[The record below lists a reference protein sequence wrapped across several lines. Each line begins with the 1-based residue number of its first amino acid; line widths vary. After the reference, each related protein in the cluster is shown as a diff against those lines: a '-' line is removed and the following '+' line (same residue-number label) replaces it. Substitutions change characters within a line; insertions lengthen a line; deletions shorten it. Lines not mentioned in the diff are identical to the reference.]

1 MSKKKNSP
9 FKNKINIVN
18 KRARFD
24 YEILEKYEAGI
35 ALTGTEIK
43 SIRMGSKASIADSFC
58 EFNDKGELFLTNMY
72 IKEYDYGTHY
82 NHVPTR
88 QRKLLLHKKEL
99 RKLRQAYQ
107 TKGVTIVPLRLY
119 INDRGLAK
127 VEIALA
133 RGRKKYD
140 KRQVLRERDIARE
153 MDRERKKYI

>member
-43 SIRMGSKASIADSFC
+43 SIRMGKASIADSFC

>member
-1 MSKKKNSP
+1 MTRKNSP

-43 SIRMGSKASIADSFC
+43 SIRTGKASIADSFC
-58 EFNDKGELFLTNMY
+58 EFNQRGELFITNMY
-72 IKEYDYGTHY
+72 IKEYDHGTHY
-82 NHVPTR
+82 NHLPTR
-88 QRKLLLHKKEL
+88 RRKLLLHKKEL

-107 TKGVTIVPLRLY
+107 TQGVTIIPLRLY
-119 INDRGLAK
+119 INRKGLAK
-127 VEIALA
+127 LEIALA

>member
-1 MSKKKNSP
+1 MAKKNSP

-43 SIRMGSKASIADSFC
+43 SIRMGKASIADSFC
-58 EFNDKGELFLTNMY
+58 EFNDKGELFITNMY
-72 IKEYDYGTHY
+72 IKEYDHGTHY
-82 NHVPTR
+82 NHLPTR

-107 TKGVTIVPLRLY
+107 TKGVTIIPLRLY
-119 INDRGLAK
+119 INNKGLAK
-127 VEIALA
+127 LEIALA

-140 KRQVLRERDIARE
+140 KRQLIRERDIARE
-153 MDRERKKYI
+153 MDRERKKYL